1 MRFLVFNA
9 VVFSALA
16 YLFVGSFGPVV
27 PLFSPQERDSRFN
40 MNAAVDHAAPN
51 HAAPNHAVPNH
62 AAPNHAAPDHAA
74 RPPAVAQQPAPP
86 PSPAVISE
94 PSIIA
99 PYEPAIAGAVEP
111 NTTAQQETELPPIQ
125 TAEYVAPVVAKEPQ
139 DLSLMTARE
148 RRKELNSLAREMDS
162 LAIDKLFR

>member
-51 HAAPNHAVPNH
+51 HAAPNHAVP
-62 AAPNHAAPDHAA
+62 DHAA

-86 PSPAVISE
+86 PSPAVLSE

-148 RRKELNSLAREMDS
+148 RRKELNRLAREMDS